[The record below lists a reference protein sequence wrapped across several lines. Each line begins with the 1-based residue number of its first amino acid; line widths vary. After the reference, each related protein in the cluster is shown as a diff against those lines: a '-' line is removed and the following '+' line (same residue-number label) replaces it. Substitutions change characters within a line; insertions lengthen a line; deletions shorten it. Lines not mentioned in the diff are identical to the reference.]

1 MLYVNSGA
9 APRRAANVEHGA
21 EGGHS
26 GLNNAV
32 WIDLCLPSDG
42 ERLATERATGAP
54 VPAEADLAEIESSS
68 RLSVT
73 GDVLTL
79 STPMTY
85 RGPDGESMVAPL
97 GFVLSPRHLLTI
109 RFADM
114 PLFDSYGERFATI
127 GTGAGS
133 VAAFLGLLE
142 TIIDRLADVLE
153 HIGTDLGAL
162 SRQIFQPGD
171 STRHNAAMADK
182 QLRLTLRN
190 VGLAGERVSNIRDSL
205 LGVNRILMYVAD
217 VAAGWIPKEL
227 LKRFATLRNDVTSL
241 TDYDNQ
247 ITNKVQFLLD
257 ATLGFINIEQ
267 AQGIKVL
274 TVVSVV
280 GVPPTLMASIYGM
293 NFKNMP
299 ELQWEHGYAYGL
311 FIIVL
316 SAVLPLIWFKN
327 RGWI

>member
-1 MLYVNSGA
+1 MLYVNSGV
-9 APRRAANVEHGA
+9 APRRAASFEHGA

-26 GLNNAV
+26 GLSSAP
-32 WIDLCLPSDG
+32 WIDLCNPTDA
-42 ERLATERATGAP
+42 ERGAAERGTGMA
-54 VPAEADLAEIESSS
+54 VPCQADLAEIENSS

-73 GDVLTL
+73 GDVLRL
-79 STPMTY
+79 STPMAY
-85 RGPDGESMVAPL
+85 RGPDGESLVAPL
-97 GFVLSPRHLLTI
+97 GFVLSPQHLLTV

-114 PLFDSYGERFATI
+114 PLFDSYGQRFAAI
-127 GTGAGS
+127 GTGAS
-133 VAAFLGLLE
+133 SAAAFLGLLE
-142 TIIDRLADVLE
+142 TIIDHLADVLE
-153 HIGTDLGAL
+153 HVGMDLGAL
-162 SRQIFQPGD
+162 SRHVFQPGE
-171 STRHNAAMADK
+171 SKRHNAAMADK
-182 QLRLTLRN
+182 QLRLTLRD

-205 LGVNRILMYVAD
+205 LGVSRILMYVGD
-217 VAAGWIPKEL
+217 VAAGWLPPELIP
-227 LKRFATLRNDVTSL
+227 RFKTLRHDVTSL

-280 GVPPTLMASIYGM
+280 GVPPTLIASIYGM
-293 NFKNMP
+293 NFKNIP
-299 ELQWEHGYAYGL
+299 ELQWEYGYAYGL
-311 FIIVL
+311 AVILL

>member
-1 MLYVNSGA
+1 MLYVNSGT
-9 APRRAANVEHGA
+9 APRRPAVLDHGA

-26 GLNNAV
+26 GLSSAV
-32 WIDLCLPSDG
+32 WIDLCNPT
-42 ERLATERATGAP
+42 EAERAAAERGSGMA
-54 VPAEADLAEIESSS
+54 VPAKADLAEIESSS
-68 RLSVT
+68 RLSVV

-85 RGPDGESMVAPL
+85 RGSDGESMVAPL
-97 GFVLSPRHLLTI
+97 GFVLSPRHLLTV

-114 PLFDSYGERFATI
+114 PLFDSYGGRFATI
-127 GTGAGS
+127 GTGASS

-142 TIIDRLADVLE
+142 TIIDHLADVLE
-153 HIGTDLGAL
+153 HVGTDLGTL

-171 STRHNAAMADK
+171 SKRHNAAMADK
-182 QLRLTLRN
+182 QLRLTLRD

-205 LGVNRILMYVAD
+205 LGVNRILMYVGD
-217 VAAGWIPKEL
+217 VAAGWIPNEL
-227 LKRFATLRNDVTSL
+227 LPRFTTLRHDVTSL

-247 ITNKVQFLLD
+247 ITNKIQFLLD

-299 ELQWEHGYAYGL
+299 ELQWEHGYAYGIVV
-311 FIIVL
+311 IIL

>member
-1 MLYVNSGA
+1 MLYVNSGT
-9 APRRAANVEHGA
+9 APRRLAVLDHGA

-26 GLNNAV
+26 GLFGAV
-32 WIDLCLPSDG
+32 WVDLCNPTD
-42 ERLATERATGAP
+42 AERAAAERGSGMT
-54 VPAEADLAEIESSS
+54 VPAQADLAEIESSS
-68 RLSVT
+68 RLSVA

-85 RGPDGESMVAPL
+85 RGPDGESLVAPL

-114 PLFDSYGERFATI
+114 PLFDSYGERFATT
-127 GTGAGS
+127 GTGS
-133 VAAFLGLLE
+133 MAAFLGLLE
-142 TIIDRLADVLE
+142 TIIDHLADVLE
-153 HIGTDLGAL
+153 HIGRDLSAL

-171 STRHNAAMADK
+171 STRHNSAMADK
-182 QLRLTLRN
+182 QLKLTLRN

-205 LGVNRILMYVAD
+205 LGVNRILMYVAN
-217 VAAGWIPKEL
+217 VAAGWISKEL
-227 LKRFATLRNDVTSL
+227 SKRFATLRSDVTSL

-247 ITNKVQFLLD
+247 ITTKVQFLLD

-280 GVPPTLMASIYGM
+280 GVAPTLMASIYGM

-299 ELQWEHGYAYGL
+299 ELQWEHGYAYGIFL
-311 FIIVL
+311 IIL
-316 SAVLPLIWFKN
+316 SAMLPLIWFKN